1 MVQNFAAE
9 MAHESVS
16 DTWVTEFLNRH
27 RDSLL
32 YKWCTAMDAQRHYA
46 DSPYKY
52 DQYFKLLHSKMQ
64 EYSVDPRHTYNMDEK
79 GFAIGI
85 LGRSKRVFSKLSYE
99 AKKNKQ
105 SLQDGSREWVTLL
118 ATVCADGSWLPPALI
133 FTGKNNRIQSSW
145 VEDIE
150 PGKHLVFVTATPSGW
165 TNDQA
170 GLAWLE
176 QIFERETHAK
186 ARRSWRLLIVDG
198 HGSHIT
204 MAFIKYCDRHRIL
217 LMIYPPHSTQTLQP
231 LDVVCF
237 SPLASNYNK
246 VVTEHTHNTQGLA
259 GVKKSDFFG
268 LFYKAWLQTFTEDVV
283 LQSFKATGIHP
294 PDPSPVLDRW
304 AKQSSELTRTPS
316 PFGGSQWREADRLF
330 DSLVKDPAAEGAR
343 KLKRSLHHMA
353 AQIDLLTVENKGLR
367 AAISQQKPSKKAR
380 VTLDLQ
386 QQKEYRSRAV
396 FYSPR
401 KVREA
406 QYREKV
412 NRRTKL
418 ERDAQKA
425 KDKQDKVNKK
435 LQEETEKENKRVA
448 REERI
453 KRNKRIREE
462 KAAETKRKKE
472 ERAAAKA
479 LQLSQLGKRKASQK
493 PPTKP
498 YKKLKRSVGAQRG
511 VVTEEPAPAPRTHT
525 TRSGRIATQ
534 KY

>member
-1 MVQNFAAE
+1 
-9 MAHESVS
+9 
-16 DTWVTEFLNRH
+16 
-27 RDSLL
+27 
-32 YKWCTAMDAQRHYA
+32 
-46 DSPYKY
+46 
-52 DQYFKLLHSKMQ
+52 
-64 EYSVDPRHTYNMDEK
+64 
-79 GFAIGI
+79 
-85 LGRSKRVFSKLSYE
+85 
-99 AKKNKQ
+99 
-105 SLQDGSREWVTLL
+105 
-118 ATVCADGSWLPPALI
+118 
-133 FTGKNNRIQSSW
+133 
-145 VEDIE
+145 
-150 PGKHLVFVTATPSGW
+150 
-165 TNDQA
+165 
-170 GLAWLE
+170 
-176 QIFERETHAK
+176 
-186 ARRSWRLLIVDG
+186 
-198 HGSHIT
+198 
-204 MAFIKYCDRHRIL
+204 
-217 LMIYPPHSTQTLQP
+217 
-231 LDVVCF
+231 
-237 SPLASNYNK
+237 
-246 VVTEHTHNTQGLA
+246 
-259 GVKKSDFFG
+259 
-268 LFYKAWLQTFTEDVV
+268 
-283 LQSFKATGIHP
+283 
-294 PDPSPVLDRW
+294 
-304 AKQSSELTRTPS
+304 
-316 PFGGSQWREADRLF
+316 
-330 DSLVKDPAAEGAR
+330 
-343 KLKRSLHHMA
+343 MA

-386 QQKEYRSRAV
+386 QRKEYRSGAV

-498 YKKLKRSVGAQRG
+498 YKKPKRSVGAGRG